1 MLEEEKISLASE
13 KKELLS
19 ERIHDEILE
28 LIIKNAADEEMV
40 LNEKRLMELFGVS
53 KAPIREALIKL
64 CSEGVLR
71 NIPRYGYVVVR
82 LREKD
87 AREVMRM
94 RQLLEQEA
102 LREGFEQV
110 VQYHLPEIQKKLEE
124 TERQK
129 EERENAGGEHMDVW
143 QVWEDNEEFHLL
155 LASYA
160 GNQLILRFLK
170 ECLGIQKRVY
180 AQFSWNRRR
189 SLDDSIDKQ
198 PHMGIYKALQER
210 DLDKALKLLGEDIMS
225 TI

>member
-160 GNQLILRFLK
+160 GNQLILLSLK